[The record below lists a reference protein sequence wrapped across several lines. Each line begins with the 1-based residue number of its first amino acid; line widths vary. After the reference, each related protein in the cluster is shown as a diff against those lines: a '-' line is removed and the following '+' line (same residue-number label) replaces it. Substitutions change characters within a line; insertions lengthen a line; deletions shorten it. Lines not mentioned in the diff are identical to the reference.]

1 MSYVDTYILEANRV
15 QSQQYN
21 DEEDTSIWTN
31 TVSDG
36 LKLNVGDKISLSSA
50 FISDLGAEDSTIE
63 FKGEV
68 IQNEQKF
75 IVSKIQDFKPDTDA
89 FAIRLK
95 TAPRPNLVTQLIS
108 ASEVTIN
115 NIRDNE
121 ANIVIS
127 YYKTNNGEYMINL
140 PFYAH
145 PAQTETTPDKTAWTQ
160 IRQNHQYA
168 NILNSS
174 VPREASHMPLKCN
187 ASHLFGEDYV
197 IDPENKY
204 GGLIIDNSRYMIFA
218 QTETQ
223 VNYDTDSTTDE
234 NNIPFRDINGY
245 RNYYSRYR
253 ELLKLKVPI
262 GFNSPSEISNVIS
275 EQLSE
280 QTKLKNKTIDFYS
293 ASTTSVLKTP
303 VGSYNETKTN
313 KLFNCQNF
321 TGTKLSTAEKYY
333 GNGTTTATKPTHY
346 GQEIRD
352 YNSGYQYMGIK
363 RPELYEAGV
372 ELKMS
377 VNNQAEGGGSVQLD
391 TSINIPLLNI
401 ATDTGVNNW
410 LRLPRGSLQNQ
421 IGLFPQESETPP
433 TTRFPNW
440 IADTTPVDDA
450 FMRDNLNPYFTDFLS
465 ENPFRKWN
473 EQATDELTTPY
484 TVINTGME
492 WNQENLNKLK
502 DFFENQSRYP
512 ELFDMNHTNN
522 QLAYRKN
529 VTNYKQIYNG
539 EDITVDTHRFLHLQ
553 SVDNDLMPKELG
565 VHTDPNGS
573 ATRILSV
580 VDDPTLIGD
589 TGVYTSFGYDNIP
602 STFSSGGTANGTVNT
617 KDKDFSSMPLFVK
630 YFEEYKNNGSGQT
643 KEQFDQTLWN
653 DGSNVPYRPASASDV
668 KGDNL
673 WGGFAIRSKSSCCV
687 VPVKGLNPTFP
698 EFREYQYVTTADEM
712 EVVKSY
718 NPEQEVFN
726 FVTDAGYADK
736 FGSGSATYQ
745 YQKSVYDTISFI
757 AQVPWSYLENQDIF
771 TQIDASGDYQPTAV
785 PVSRSIP
792 TLYKIDYYGSWLS
805 QTVGT
810 RELPIQRL
818 MPVTTR
824 RIGYDNHPTAYG
836 NAYIG
841 LYNGLAG
848 AGGMSYNGEYINAIN
863 QQPRLDIRDATAII
877 HNSVSLDADKYL
889 NEVYCGALNPLFSFD
904 TVTSRFSI
912 SGLHTS
918 EKITAKWN
926 ATWQVA
932 GGDPS
937 ASKQSAITSVPVPDN
952 LGNPIY
958 KVNKIFDFRNYC
970 PSISPYFNTVPETID
985 GTSEEFPVVYNNPY
999 CKTGTIFDMTSGI
1012 FLEDFKIEKDNF
1024 KNSFW
1029 GICGFTYNDLNIEST
1044 GNINVRVTTGQ
1055 YDNTRHLT
1063 TNQNVINTDIG
1074 QLDGVATGVANYKN
1088 QYSYPIVLNYKKEA
1102 QTTQIE
1108 TFAPVEV
1115 ESESSKIEATNLPAK
1130 TLRPYFTIRTDLLT
1144 DSYFNGG
1151 QNEPSLMPVVA
1162 VVEKSSQYGDFFY
1175 GQGQIEFTNTF
1186 PRTITQVTTQ
1196 ICDPSGKPSK
1206 LSPDSSILYKITK
1219 NNTAKLNILQDVLQ
1233 ANKNNPN
1240 IQQEILG

>member
-36 LKLNVGDKISLSSA
+36 LRLNVGDKISLSSA

-68 IQNEQKF
+68 IQKQQKF
-75 IVSKIQDFKPDTDA
+75 IVSRIQDYGADTDA

-95 TAPRPNLVTQLIS
+95 TAPRPDIVTQLIS
-108 ASEVTIN
+108 ASEVTID

-121 ANIVIS
+121 ANIVVS
-127 YYKTNNGEYMINL
+127 YYKTNNGEFMINL

-145 PAQTETTPDKTAWTQ
+145 PAQTETASDKTAWTQ
-160 IRQNHQYA
+160 VRQNHQYA
-168 NILNSS
+168 NILNSGE
-174 VPREASHMPLKCN
+174 PAQASHMPLKCN

-204 GGLIIDNSRYMIFA
+204 GGLLLDNSRYMIFA
-218 QTETQ
+218 QSETQ
-223 VNYDTDSTTDE
+223 INYDTDSTRDE
-234 NNIPFRDINGY
+234 DNIPFRDINGY

-253 ELLKLKVPI
+253 ELLRLKVPI

-280 QTKLKNKTIDFYS
+280 QTKMKNKTIDFYS
-293 ASTTSVLKTP
+293 GSTTSVLKTP
-303 VGSYNETKTN
+303 IGSYNETNTN
-313 KLFNCQNF
+313 RLFNCQTF
-321 TGTKLSTAEKYY
+321 TGTKLSTADKYY
-333 GNGTTTATKPTHY
+333 GRGTTIPPSHF

-377 VNNQAEGGGSVQLD
+377 VNNQADGGGNVELD
-391 TSINIPLLNI
+391 LSKNIPLLNI
-401 ATDTGVNNW
+401 LSDTDTKNW
-410 LRLPRGSLQNQ
+410 LYLPRGSLQNQ
-421 IGLFPQESETPP
+421 IGLFPAEPDDDDPP
-433 TTRFPNW
+433 TSRWPNW
-440 IADTTPVDDA
+440 IAESEPLDDA

-473 EQATDELTTPY
+473 ESATDELTAPY

-502 DFFENQSRYP
+502 TFFEHQARYP

-522 QLAYRKN
+522 KLAYRKN
-529 VTNYKQIYNG
+529 VDDYKEIYNG

-553 SVDNDLMPKELG
+553 SVDNNLMPKELG
-565 VHTDPNGS
+565 VHTDDNSSP
-573 ATRILSV
+573 TRILPV
-580 VDDPTLIGD
+580 VDDPTLIGE

-602 STFSSGGTANGTVNT
+602 TIFSSSGTHNGTVNT

-630 YFEEYKNNGSGQT
+630 YFEEFKNNGSGMTQS
-643 KEQFDQTLWN
+643 QFDETIWE
-653 DGSNVPYRPASASDV
+653 DGQSIPYRPASASEV

-687 VPVKGLNPTFP
+687 VPIKGLNPTFP
-698 EFREYQYVTTADEM
+698 EYREYQYVENASQM

-718 NPEQEVFN
+718 KPEQEVFN

-745 YQKSVYDTISFI
+745 YEKSVYDTISFI
-757 AQVPWSYLENQDIF
+757 AQVPWSYLENKDIY
-771 TQIDASGDYQPTAV
+771 TQIDATGTYQPTAV
-785 PVSRSIP
+785 PVQRSIP
-792 TLYKIDYYGSWLS
+792 TLYTIDYYGNWLS
-805 QTVGT
+805 ASAGT
-810 RELPIQRL
+810 REAPTERRML
-818 MPVTTR
+818 VTTR

-848 AGGMSYNGEYINAIN
+848 AGGTSYSGEYNNSINKE
-863 QQPRLDIRDATAII
+863 PRLNIRDATAII
-877 HNSVSLDADKYL
+877 HNAVELEADKYL

-912 SGLHTS
+912 SGLHTP
-918 EKITAKWN
+918 ERITAKWN

-937 ASKQSAITSVPVPDN
+937 ASKQSSITSVPTPDN
-952 LGNPIY
+952 LGQAIY

-970 PSISPYFNTVPETID
+970 PSISPYYNSVPETID
-985 GTSEEFPVVYNNPY
+985 GTEEEFPIVFNNPY
-999 CKTGTIFDMTSGI
+999 CKNGTIFDMTSGI
-1012 FLEDFKIEKDNF
+1012 FLEDFKIDRDNF

-1029 GICGFTYNDLNIEST
+1029 GICGFSYEDLNIEST

-1055 YDNTRHLT
+1055 YDDTRHLT
-1063 TNQNVINTDIG
+1063 TNQNVLNSDIG

-1088 QYSYPIVLNYKKEA
+1088 QYSYPVLLHYKKES
-1102 QTTQIE
+1102 QTTQVE
-1108 TFAPVEV
+1108 TFAPLEV

-1144 DSYFNGG
+1144 DSYFSGG
-1151 QNEPSLMPVVA
+1151 HKEPSLMPVVA

-1175 GQGQIEFTNTF
+1175 GQGQTEFTNTF

-1196 ICDPSGKPSK
+1196 ICDPSGRPSK
-1206 LSPDSSILYKITK
+1206 LSPNSSVLYKITR
-1219 NNTAKLNILQDVLQ
+1219 NNNANLNVVSDVLQ

-1240 IQQEILG
+1240 LEQQIFG